1 MCTNYITVTLNS
13 DGNNPNVKYLNEE
26 QYLQHLTM
34 CACDN
39 MEKILQNEN
48 AKKIIIRAYE
58 ENLQELNRLKES
70 NRLYL
75 YDYGLIPITTAEE
88 LKSNISKLFM
98 RNATILRGV
107 DLESLKDT
115 NKELYSV
122 YIKAKERFEQS
133 EKAKQKKKQ
142 AAAKAKK
149 EKEIAKAKKVLGILN
164 ENT

>member
-1 MCTNYITVTLNS
+1 MCTNYITVTLN
-13 DGNNPNVKYLNEE
+13 GNENRANVEYLNEE

-48 AKKIIIRAYE
+48 AKKIIIGAYE
-58 ENLQELNRLKES
+58 ENLQKLNQLKES
-70 NRLYL
+70 NQLYL

-133 EKAKQKKKQ
+133 EKAKQKKKE
-142 AAAKAKK
+142 AIAKAKK